1 MIACGLRAAGAGS
14 QCAHAA
20 LIGRL
25 SGASGRRLSFTV
37 SSQICAAS
45 SVQYSATEV
54 CMRQRIKSVLFVS
67 TCLLLLA
74 DCTTVAPAPG
84 ADKVRVTDKPADVT
98 GCTPV
103 GNIHVPKDPNG
114 LVDAASAGTQ
124 FRNEVVGL
132 GGNAGFV
139 TYGFLSAPVE
149 GVAYRCP

>member
-1 MIACGLRAAGAGS
+1 MC
-14 QCAHAA
+14 QC
-20 LIGRL
+20 LKSL
-25 SGASGRRLSFTV
+25 LLAS
-37 SSQICAAS
+37 A
-45 SVQYSATEV
+45 
-54 CMRQRIKSVLFVS
+54 VLM
-67 TCLLLLA
+67 LLA

-103 GNIHVPKDPNG
+103 GNIHVPKNANG

-139 TYGFLSAPVE
+139 TYGLLSAPVE